1 MSNWMISHVFAYI
14 LSPILAALL
23 LGLGTSIYYGSF
35 VEFGFGVA
43 MVSFVLYIFLVFGVA
58 FILILF
64 SIRKKETFQSNLSIL
79 IVLSI
84 IGGFLFQS
92 ENTIGVMFY
101 YGVTSIIYVYTQL
114 LISKLLISRFNIHNE
129 FLNEN
134 VL

>member
-43 MVSFVLYIFLVFGVA
+43 MVSFVLYIFLVFGIA

-64 SIRKKETFQSNLSIL
+64 SIRKKETLKSNLSIL
-79 IVLSI
+79 IYFSFFIALLL
-84 IGGFLFQS
+84 GLLCK
-92 ENTIGVMFY
+92 TIY
-101 YGVTSIIYVYTQL
+101 
-114 LISKLLISRFNIHNE
+114 
-129 FLNEN
+129 
-134 VL
+134 

>member
-1 MSNWMISHVFAYI
+1 MISHVFAYI

-43 MVSFVLYIFLVFGVA
+43 MVSFVLYIFLVFGIA

-79 IVLSI
+79 IVLSV
-84 IGGFLFQS
+84 IGGSLFQS
-92 ENTIGVMFY
+92 ENTIGVIFY
-101 YGVTSIIYVYTQL
+101 YGVTSIIYVYIQL
-114 LISKLLISRFNIHNE
+114 LISKLLISRFNIYNE